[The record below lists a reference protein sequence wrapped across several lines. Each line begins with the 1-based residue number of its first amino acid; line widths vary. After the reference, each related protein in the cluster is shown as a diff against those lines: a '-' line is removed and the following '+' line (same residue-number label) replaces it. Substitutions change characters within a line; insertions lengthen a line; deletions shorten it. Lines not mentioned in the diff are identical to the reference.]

1 MEAARILDEHRRFV
15 GTLDRPEEAQRE
27 LLGRILGLNAE
38 TAFGR
43 EHGLGKVRTV
53 DDLRAAVP
61 IRTHEAL
68 MPWIERTMAG
78 ERNVL
83 TADDPLVYF
92 SSSGS
97 TGREKHIPI
106 T

>member
-1 MEAARILDEHRRFV
+1 
-15 GTLDRPEEAQRE
+15 
-27 LLGRILGLNAE
+27 
-38 TAFGR
+38 
-43 EHGLGKVRTV
+43 
-53 DDLRAAVP
+53 
-61 IRTHEAL
+61 
-68 MPWIERTMAG
+68 MAG